1 MIPINQS
8 VERATANEC
17 LRDRT
22 EEKEGARERETRR
35 RGGERSGKERRTDER
50 EQESKQSKSNER
62 EASGEREGDVLQAV
76 YASRRMRLARKM
88 RSPVPAMIEGSAMNA
103 RLSLSLPH
111 SRMHVCLPT
120 YLLLQL

>member
-1 MIPINQS
+1 MQGS
-8 VERATANEC
+8 
-17 LRDRT
+17 
-22 EEKEGARERETRR
+22 
-35 RGGERSGKERRTDER
+35 ERRE
-50 EQESKQSKSNER
+50 EEEER
-62 EASGEREGDVLQAV
+62 EAGKKGEQMRENRRANSQSQMNVKRQEREGDVLQAV

-103 RLSLSLPH
+103 RLSLPH